1 MSRKPRVNPQV
12 PTRDVDWWL
21 GGIHVRTPDEHVA
34 AMLEELMDKAHFERQ
49 APPGM
54 SAVEVKR
61 WLRTIRSQTVRYA
74 LWRHHRNLEQALA
87 VGLR

>member
-1 MSRKPRVNPQV
+1 MPSPRKPRVNPLV

-21 GGIHVRTPDEHVA
+21 GRIHVRTPDSEVA
-34 AMLEELMDKAHFERQ
+34 LAIHELMDNAPADERWTP
-49 APPGM
+49 A
-54 SAVEVKR
+54 
-61 WLRTIRSQTVRYA
+61 IRRQTVRYA